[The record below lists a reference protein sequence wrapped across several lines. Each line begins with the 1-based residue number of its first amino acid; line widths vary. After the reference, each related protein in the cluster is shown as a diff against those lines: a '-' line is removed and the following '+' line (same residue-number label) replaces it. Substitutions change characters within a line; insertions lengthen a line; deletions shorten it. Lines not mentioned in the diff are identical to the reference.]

1 MIFMKQL
8 NVHRFTRILMACHTD
23 RQRRERIYA
32 SKILEM
38 TWAFVLLSVLFS
50 CKPEPQPSYQPTPYE
65 LSQPS
70 YFPSK
75 NNIPADNPMSV
86 EGVALGRKLF
96 YDPRLSGRDGTDG
109 IRSCSSCHHQ
119 EHNFEFGAS
128 TNTHHAMLPLIN
140 LAWNRT
146 GLGWNGG
153 VVTLEDMVLAAVT
166 SPVEINADTN
176 QVVKYLQKTDD
187 YPALFE
193 KAFGSHDIT
202 FINIERAIA
211 QFVRSLVSADSK
223 FDHYLRGEEQ
233 LTEDELAGYEL
244 FCTEEGA
251 DCFHCHGGGG
261 LALMTT
267 NLFYNNGL
275 DNEFNDPEDRSAITG
290 SHWDRGAYKA
300 PTLRNIAVSS
310 PYMHNGRFT
319 TLDEVIDFYSEGVKD
334 SETINPLMH
343 HVTDGG
349 VQLTDLEKA
358 QLKAFLNTL
367 TDEKFLNNPDYSKP
381 NH

>member
-1 MIFMKQL
+1 MSTLKGICAVLIGFL
-8 NVHRFTRILMACHTD
+8 AI
-23 RQRRERIYA
+23 IA
-32 SKILEM
+32 S
-38 TWAFVLLSVLFS
+38 A
-50 CKPEPQPSYQPTPYE
+50 CKPEKTHYQQTPYE
-65 LSQPS
+65 LLQPS
-70 YFPSK
+70 YFPTK
-75 NNIPADNPMSV
+75 NNIPDDNPMTE
-86 EGVALGRKLF
+86 EGVTLGRKLF

-119 EHNFEFGAS
+119 EKSFEYGAP
-128 TNTHHAMLPLIN
+128 TGTHHAMLPLIN

-153 VVTLEDMVLAAVT
+153 VATLENMVLAAVT

-193 KAFGSHDIT
+193 KAFGSRDIT
-202 FINIERAIA
+202 FVNVERAIA

-223 FDHYLRGEEQ
+223 FDRYLRGEEQ

-275 DNEFNDPEDRSAITG
+275 DDEFNDPEDRSAITG
-290 SHWDRGAYKA
+290 SHWDKGAYKA

-310 PYMHNGRFT
+310 PYMHDGRFI

-334 SETINPLMH
+334 SENINPLMH
-343 HVTDGG
+343 HVMDGG
-349 VQLTDLEKA
+349 VHLTDLEKA
-358 QLKAFLNTL
+358 QLKAFLSTL
-367 TDEKFLNNPDYSKP
+367 TDEHFLSNPDHSDP
-381 NH
+381 NQ

>member
-1 MIFMKQL
+1 MRRFKAIFL
-8 NVHRFTRILMACHTD
+8 ICIA
-23 RQRRERIYA
+23 
-32 SKILEM
+32 
-38 TWAFVLLSVLFS
+38 LFSLAS
-50 CKPEPQPSYQPTPYE
+50 CKPEKETPYPTTPYE
-65 LSQPS
+65 LPKPS

-75 NNIPADNPMSV
+75 TNIPADNPMTE

-96 YDPRLSGRDGTDG
+96 YDPRLSGQDGDDG
-109 IRSCSSCHHQ
+109 IRSCASCHHQ
-119 EHNFEFGAS
+119 ENNFDYGGSAGL
-128 TNTHHAMLPLIN
+128 HHSVMPLVN

-153 VVTLEDMVLAAVT
+153 VATLEDMVLAAVT
-166 SPVEINADTN
+166 SPIEINADTN

-187 YPALFE
+187 YPELFW
-193 KAFGSHDIT
+193 KAFGSRDIT

-223 FDHYLRGEEQ
+223 FDRYLLGEEQ

-275 DNEFNDPEDRSAITG
+275 DDEFHDAEDRAAVTG

-310 PYMHNGRFT
+310 PYMHDGRFT
-319 TLDEVIDFYSEGVKD
+319 TLDEVIDFYSEGVKN
-334 SETINPLMH
+334 SENINPLMH
-343 HVTDGG
+343 HVMDGG
-349 VQLTDLEKA
+349 VRLTDIEKA
-358 QLKAFLNTL
+358 QLKAFLFTL
-367 TDEKFLNNPDYSKP
+367 TDETFLTNPDYSQP
-381 NH
+381 

>member
-1 MIFMKQL
+1 MNRWMGIWLCLF
-8 NVHRFTRILMACHTD
+8 
-23 RQRRERIYA
+23 
-32 SKILEM
+32 
-38 TWAFVLLSVLFS
+38 LLAA
-50 CKPEPQPSYQPTPYE
+50 CKPEPETPYQPTAYDMP
-65 LSQPS
+65 QPS
-70 YFPSK
+70 YFPTRT
-75 NNIPADNPMSV
+75 NIPADNPMTE

-119 EHNFEFGAS
+119 ENNFEFGVATS
-128 TNTHHAMLPLIN
+128 THHAMLPLVN

-153 VVTLEDMVLAAVT
+153 VATLEDMVLAAVT

-176 QVVKYLQKTDD
+176 KVVKYLQMTDD
-187 YPALFE
+187 YPKLFE
-193 KAFGSHDIT
+193 QAFGSREIT
-202 FINIERAIA
+202 FVNIEKAIA

-223 FDHYLRGEEQ
+223 FDRYLRGEEQ

-267 NLFYNNGL
+267 HLFYNNGL
-275 DNEFNDPEDRSAITG
+275 DDEFNDPEDRHSVTG
-290 SHWDRGAYKA
+290 DRMDIGAYKA
-300 PTLRNIAVSS
+300 PTLRNIAVSA
-310 PYMHNGRFT
+310 PYMHDGRFT
-319 TLDEVIDFYSEGVKD
+319 TLDEVIDFYSEGVKY
-334 SETINPLMH
+334 SAYINPLMH
-343 HVTDGG
+343 HVMDGG
-349 VQLTDLEKA
+349 IQLNDLEKA

-367 TDEKFLNNPDYSKP
+367 TDETFLNNPDYSNP
-381 NH
+381 NY

>member
-1 MIFMKQL
+1 MK
-8 NVHRFTRILMACHTD
+8 VIKTIMA
-23 RQRRERIYA
+23 IG
-32 SKILEM
+32 
-38 TWAFVLLSVLFS
+38 VLLWGNVS
-50 CKPEPQPSYQPTPYE
+50 CTPVHEEPYQPTPYE
-65 LSQPS
+65 LARPS
-70 YFPSK
+70 YFPSRT
-75 NNIPADNPMSV
+75 NIPDDNPMTE

-96 YDPRLSGRDGTDG
+96 YDARLSGRDGTDG

-119 EHNFEFGAS
+119 ENNFEFGAP

-153 VVTLEDMVLAAVT
+153 VAALEDMVLAAVT
-166 SPVEINADTN
+166 SPVEIDADTN
-176 QVVKYLQKTDD
+176 QVVKYLQRTAD
-187 YPALFE
+187 YPELFE
-193 KAFGSHDIT
+193 KAFGSRHIT
-202 FINIERAIA
+202 FVNVEKAIA

-223 FDHYLRGEEQ
+223 FDRYLLGEEE
-233 LTEDELAGYEL
+233 LTEDEMAGYEL

-275 DNEFNDPEDRSAITG
+275 DDEFNDPEDRAAVTG

-300 PTLRNIAVSS
+300 PTLRNIAVSA
-310 PYMHNGRFT
+310 PYMHDGRFT

-334 SETINPLMH
+334 SENINPLMH
-343 HVTDGG
+343 HVMDGG
-349 VQLTDLEKA
+349 VRLTDLEKM

-367 TDEKFLNNPDYSKP
+367 TDEQFLSNPDYSDP

>member
-1 MIFMKQL
+1 MKVIK
-8 NVHRFTRILMACHTD
+8 NIMA
-23 RQRRERIYA
+23 IG
-32 SKILEM
+32 
-38 TWAFVLLSVLFS
+38 VLFLTIIS
-50 CKPEPQPSYQPTPYE
+50 CHPVHEEPYQPTPYE
-65 LSQPS
+65 LARPS
-70 YFPSK
+70 YFPSRT
-75 NNIPADNPMSV
+75 NVPDNNPMTE

-109 IRSCSSCHHQ
+109 IRSCASCHLQ
-119 EHNFEFGAS
+119 ENSFEFGNT

-153 VVTLEDMVLAAVT
+153 VETLENMVLAAVT

-176 QVVKYLQKTDD
+176 QVVKYLQRTAN
-187 YPALFE
+187 YPELFE
-193 KAFGSHDIT
+193 KAFGSRHIT
-202 FINIERAIA
+202 FVNVEKAIA

-223 FDHYLRGEEQ
+223 FDRYLLGEEE

-275 DNEFNDPEDRSAITG
+275 DDEFNDPEDRAAITG
-290 SHWDRGAYKA
+290 SHWYRGAYKA
-300 PTLRNIAVSS
+300 PTLRNIAVSA
-310 PYMHNGRFT
+310 PYMHDGRFT
-319 TLDEVIDFYSEGVKD
+319 TLDEVIDFYSEGLKD
-334 SETINPLMH
+334 SENINPLMH
-343 HVTDGG
+343 HVMDGG
-349 VQLTDLEKA
+349 VQLSDLEKA
-358 QLKAFLNTL
+358 QLKAFLHTL
-367 TDEKFLNNPDYSKP
+367 TDESFLINPEYSRP
-381 NH
+381 

>member
-1 MIFMKQL
+1 MK
-8 NVHRFTRILMACHTD
+8 VIKTIMAM
-23 RQRRERIYA
+23 A
-32 SKILEM
+32 
-38 TWAFVLLSVLFS
+38 VLLMVIVS
-50 CKPEPQPSYQPTPYE
+50 CTPVHEEPYQPTPYE
-65 LSQPS
+65 LARPS
-70 YFPSK
+70 YFPSRT
-75 NNIPADNPMSV
+75 NIPDDNSMTK

-96 YDPRLSGRDGTDG
+96 YDARLSGRDGTDG

-119 EHNFEFGAS
+119 ENNFEFGAP

-153 VVTLEDMVLAAVT
+153 VATLEDMVLVAVT

-176 QVVKYLQKTDD
+176 QVVKYLQITAD
-187 YPALFE
+187 YPGLFE
-193 KAFGSHDIT
+193 KAFGSRHIT
-202 FINIERAIA
+202 FVNVEKAIA

-223 FDHYLRGEEQ
+223 FDRYLLGEEE
-233 LTEDELAGYEL
+233 LTEDEMAGYEL

-275 DNEFNDPEDRSAITG
+275 DDEFNDPEDRAAVTG
-290 SHWDRGAYKA
+290 SHWDRGVYKA
-300 PTLRNIAVSS
+300 PTLRNIAVSA
-310 PYMHNGRFT
+310 PYMHDGRFT

-334 SETINPLMH
+334 SENINPLMH
-343 HVTDGG
+343 HVMDGG

-358 QLKAFLNTL
+358 QLKAFLSTL
-367 TDEKFLNNPDYSKP
+367 TDETFLNNPNYDNP
-381 NH
+381 NK

>member
-1 MIFMKQL
+1 MK
-8 NVHRFTRILMACHTD
+8 VIKTIMAM
-23 RQRRERIYA
+23 E
-32 SKILEM
+32 
-38 TWAFVLLSVLFS
+38 VLLMVIVS
-50 CKPEPQPSYQPTPYE
+50 CTPVHEEPYQPTPYE
-65 LSQPS
+65 LARPS
-70 YFPSK
+70 YFPSRT
-75 NNIPADNPMSV
+75 NIPDDNPMTE

-96 YDPRLSGRDGTDG
+96 YDARLSGRDGIDG

-119 EHNFEFGAS
+119 ENNFEFGTP

-153 VVTLEDMVLAAVT
+153 VATLEDMVLAAVT
-166 SPVEINADTN
+166 SPVEIDADTN
-176 QVVKYLQKTDD
+176 QVVKYLQRTAD
-187 YPALFE
+187 YPELFE
-193 KAFGSHDIT
+193 KAFGSRHIT
-202 FINIERAIA
+202 FVDVEKAIA

-223 FDHYLRGEEQ
+223 FDRYLLGEEE
-233 LTEDELAGYEL
+233 LTEDEMAGYEL

-275 DNEFNDPEDRSAITG
+275 DDEFNDPEDRSAVTG

-300 PTLRNIAVSS
+300 PTLRNIAVSA
-310 PYMHNGRFT
+310 PYMHDGRFT

-334 SETINPLMH
+334 SENINPLMH
-343 HVTDGG
+343 HVMDGG
-349 VQLTDLEKA
+349 VRLTDLEKM
-358 QLKAFLNTL
+358 QLNAFLNTL
-367 TDEKFLNNPDYSKP
+367 TDEQFLSNPDYSDA

>member
-1 MIFMKQL
+1 MSTLKGICAVLIGFL
-8 NVHRFTRILMACHTD
+8 AI
-23 RQRRERIYA
+23 IA
-32 SKILEM
+32 S
-38 TWAFVLLSVLFS
+38 S
-50 CKPEPQPSYQPTPYE
+50 CKPEETHYQQTPYE
-65 LSQPS
+65 LPRPS
-70 YFPSK
+70 YFPTK
-75 NNIPADNPMSV
+75 NNIPDDNPMTYIHT
-86 EGVALGRKLF
+86 AWCRKLF

-119 EHNFEFGAS
+119 DKSFEYGAP
-128 TNTHHAMLPLIN
+128 TGTHLAMLPLIN

-153 VVTLEDMVLAAVT
+153 VSTLEDMVLAAVT

-187 YPALFE
+187 YPELFE
-193 KAFGSHDIT
+193 KAFGSRTIT
-202 FINIERAIA
+202 FINVEKAIA
-211 QFVRSLVSADSK
+211 QFIRSLVSADSK
-223 FDHYLRGEEQ
+223 FDRYLRGEEQ

-275 DNEFNDPEDRSAITG
+275 DDEFNDPEDRSAITG
-290 SHWDRGAYKA
+290 SHWDKGAYKA

-310 PYMHNGRFT
+310 PYMHDGRLT
-319 TLDEVIDFYSEGVKD
+319 TLDEVIDFYSERVKD
-334 SETINPLMH
+334 SENINPLMH
-343 HVTDGG
+343 HVMDGG
-349 VQLTDLEKA
+349 VRLSDLEKT
-358 QLKAFLNTL
+358 QLKAFLSTL
-367 TDEKFLNNPDYSKP
+367 TDEHFLSNPDYSDP
-381 NH
+381 NQ

>member
-1 MIFMKQL
+1 MK
-8 NVHRFTRILMACHTD
+8 VIKTIMAM
-23 RQRRERIYA
+23 A
-32 SKILEM
+32 
-38 TWAFVLLSVLFS
+38 VLLMVIVS
-50 CKPEPQPSYQPTPYE
+50 CTPVHEEPYQPTPYE
-65 LSQPS
+65 LARPS
-70 YFPSK
+70 YFPSRT
-75 NNIPADNPMSV
+75 NIPDDNPMTE

-96 YDPRLSGRDGTDG
+96 YDARLSGRDGTDG

-119 EHNFEFGAS
+119 ENNFEFGAP
-128 TNTHHAMLPLIN
+128 TNTHHAMLPLVN

-153 VVTLEDMVLAAVT
+153 VATLEDMVMAAVT
-166 SPVEINADTN
+166 SPVEIDADTN
-176 QVVKYLQKTDD
+176 QVVKYLQRTSD
-187 YPALFE
+187 YPELFE
-193 KAFGSHDIT
+193 KAFGSRHIT
-202 FINIERAIA
+202 FVNVEKAIA

-223 FDHYLRGEEQ
+223 FDRYLLGEEE

-275 DNEFNDPEDRSAITG
+275 DDEFNDPEDRSSVTG

-300 PTLRNIAVSS
+300 PTLRNIAVSA
-310 PYMHNGRFT
+310 PYMHDGRFT

-334 SETINPLMH
+334 SENINPLMH
-343 HVTDGG
+343 HVMDGG
-349 VQLTDLEKA
+349 VRLTDEEKA

-367 TDEKFLNNPDYSKP
+367 TDETFLNNPDYSRP
-381 NH
+381 

>member
-1 MIFMKQL
+1 MKFL
-8 NVHRFTRILMACHTD
+8 YRFATLFWIILM
-23 RQRRERIYA
+23 
-32 SKILEM
+32 
-38 TWAFVLLSVLFS
+38 VLPS
-50 CKPEPQPSYQPTPYE
+50 CKPVQEEPYQPTPYE
-65 LSQPS
+65 LPRPS
-70 YFPSK
+70 YFPTK
-75 NNIPADNPMSV
+75 NNIPADNPMTE

-96 YDPRLSGRDGTDG
+96 YDARLSGRDGTDG

-119 EHNFEFGAS
+119 EKSFEYGAP
-128 TNTHHAMLPLIN
+128 TGTHHAMLPLIN

-153 VVTLEDMVLAAVT
+153 VATLEDMVLAAVT

-176 QVVKYLQKTDD
+176 QVVRYLQKTDD
-187 YPALFE
+187 YPELFE
-193 KAFGSHDIT
+193 KAFGSRNIT
-202 FINIERAIA
+202 FVNVERAIA
-211 QFVRSLVSADSK
+211 QFVRSLVSSDSK
-223 FDHYLRGEEQ
+223 FDRYLRGEEE

-275 DNEFNDPEDRSAITG
+275 DNEFTDPEDRAAITG
-290 SHWDRGAYKA
+290 SHWDKGAYKA
-300 PTLRNIAVSS
+300 PTLRNIAVSA
-310 PYMHNGRFT
+310 PYMHDGRFN

-334 SETINPLMH
+334 SENINPLMH
-343 HVTDGG
+343 HVMDGG
-349 VQLTDLEKA
+349 VQLTDREKA

-367 TDEKFLNNPDYSKP
+367 TDEHFLNNPNHSAP
-381 NH
+381 NQ

>member
-1 MIFMKQL
+1 MSTLKG
-8 NVHRFTRILMACHTD
+8 ILG
-23 RQRRERIYA
+23 
-32 SKILEM
+32 
-38 TWAFVLLSVLFS
+38 LLIGFLAIMMSS
-50 CKPEPQPSYQPTPYE
+50 CKPEEIQYQPRPYDLE
-65 LSQPS
+65 QPA

-75 NNIPADNPMSV
+75 NNIPADNPMTE

-96 YDPRLSGRDGTDG
+96 YDARLSGRDGTDG

-119 EHNFEFGAS
+119 EKNFEFGAP

-140 LAWNRT
+140 LVWNRT

-153 VVTLEDMVLAAVT
+153 VATLEDMVLAAVT
-166 SPVEINADTN
+166 SPVEINADTI

-187 YPALFE
+187 YPELFY
-193 KAFGSHDIT
+193 KAFGSREIT
-202 FINIERAIA
+202 FVNVEKAIA

-223 FDHYLRGEEQ
+223 FDRYLRGEEV

-275 DNEFNDPEDRSAITG
+275 DANPNDPQDRASITG
-290 SHWDRGAYKA
+290 NPMDRGLYKA
-300 PTLRNIAVSS
+300 PTLRNIAVSA
-310 PYMHNGRFT
+310 PYMHDGRFS
-319 TLDEVIDFYSEGVKD
+319 TLDEVIDFYSECVNN
-334 SETINPLMH
+334 SATISPLMH
-343 HVTDGG
+343 HVMQGG
-349 VQLTDLEKA
+349 VRLTDVEKA

-367 TDEKFLNNPDYSKP
+367 TDETFLNNPDYSEP
-381 NH
+381 

>member
-1 MIFMKQL
+1 MKFL
-8 NVHRFTRILMACHTD
+8 HRFTVIFGIILMV
-23 RQRRERIYA
+23 
-32 SKILEM
+32 
-38 TWAFVLLSVLFS
+38 FPS
-50 CKPEPQPSYQPTPYE
+50 CKPVQEEPYQPTTYVLP
-65 LSQPS
+65 QPS
-70 YFPSK
+70 YFPTK
-75 NNIPADNPMSV
+75 NNIPSDNPMTE

-119 EHNFEFGAS
+119 EKSFEYGAP
-128 TNTHHAMLPLIN
+128 TGTHHAMLPLIN

-153 VVTLEDMVLAAVT
+153 VATLEDMVLAAVT
-166 SPVEINADTN
+166 SPVEINADTT

-187 YPALFE
+187 YPELFY
-193 KAFGSHDIT
+193 KAFGSREIT
-202 FINIERAIA
+202 FVNIEKAIA

-223 FDHYLRGEEQ
+223 FDRYLSGEEE
-233 LTEDELAGYEL
+233 LTEDEMAGYEL

-275 DNEFNDPEDRSAITG
+275 DDEFNDQEDRASVTG

-300 PTLRNIAVSS
+300 PTLRNIAVSA
-310 PYMHNGRFT
+310 PYMHDGRFT
-319 TLDEVIDFYSEGVKD
+319 TLDEVINFYSEGVKD
-334 SETINPLMH
+334 SENINPLMH
-343 HVTDGG
+343 HVMDGG
-349 VQLTDLEKA
+349 VQLTDMEKV
-358 QLKAFLNTL
+358 QLKVFLNTL
-367 TDEKFLNNPDYSKP
+367 TDESFLNNPDYSRP
-381 NH
+381 

>member
-1 MIFMKQL
+1 MK
-8 NVHRFTRILMACHTD
+8 VIKTIMAM
-23 RQRRERIYA
+23 A
-32 SKILEM
+32 
-38 TWAFVLLSVLFS
+38 VLLMVIVS
-50 CKPEPQPSYQPTPYE
+50 CTPVHEEPYQPTPYE
-65 LSQPS
+65 LARPS
-70 YFPSK
+70 YFPSRT
-75 NNIPADNPMSV
+75 NVPDDNPMTE

-96 YDPRLSGRDGTDG
+96 YDARLSGRDGTDG

-119 EHNFEFGAS
+119 ENNFEFGAP

-146 GLGWNGG
+146 GFGWNGG
-153 VVTLEDMVLAAVT
+153 VATLEDMVLAAVT
-166 SPVEINADTN
+166 SPVEIDADTN
-176 QVVKYLQKTDD
+176 QVVKYLQRTAD
-187 YPALFE
+187 YPELFE
-193 KAFGSHDIT
+193 KAFGSRHIT
-202 FINIERAIA
+202 FVNVEKAIA

-223 FDHYLRGEEQ
+223 FDRYLLGEEE
-233 LTEDELAGYEL
+233 LTEDEMAGYEL

-275 DNEFNDPEDRSAITG
+275 DDEFNDPEDRSSVTG

-300 PTLRNIAVSS
+300 PTLRNIAVSA
-310 PYMHNGRFT
+310 PYMHDGRFT

-334 SETINPLMH
+334 SENINPLMH
-343 HVTDGG
+343 HVMDGG
-349 VQLTDLEKA
+349 VRLTDEEKA

-367 TDEKFLNNPDYSKP
+367 TDETFLNNPDYSRP
-381 NH
+381 